1 MGNPFQ
7 ELSWAPMP
15 VIVVG
20 ADTEPGKAIAYGL
33 WSSEREVRVFVSDE
47 AAGEAFKKS
56 GFKVAIGDVSDES
69 HVEAASTHCF
79 SAILVTAA
87 AHDERE
93 RSFTASEGEVV
104 AGWATAVDNAK
115 VRRVIWVTGDKPP
128 GTKSEEVATVDPHH
142 PDLVKRVVS
151 LDDAQRIL

>member
-1 MGNPFQ
+1 
-7 ELSWAPMP
+7 MP

-33 WSSEREVRVFVSDE
+33 WSSEREIRLFVSDE
-47 AAGEAFKKS
+47 AAGAAFKKS

-69 HVEAASTHCF
+69 HVEAAATHCF
-79 SAILVTAA
+79 SAILITEA
-87 AHDERE
+87 AHDKRE
-93 RSFTASEGEVV
+93 RSFAASEGEVV
-104 AGWATAVDNAK
+104 VGWATAVDNAK

-128 GTKSEEVATVDPHH
+128 RTKSEEVVTVDPHH